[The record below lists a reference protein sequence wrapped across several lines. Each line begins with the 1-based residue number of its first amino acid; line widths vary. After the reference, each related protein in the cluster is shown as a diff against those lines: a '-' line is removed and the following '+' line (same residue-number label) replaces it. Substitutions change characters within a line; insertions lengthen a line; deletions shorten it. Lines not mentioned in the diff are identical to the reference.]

1 MTLLYKHIH
10 TYNGIWPHIINKNNK
25 CKQCLKLEKYAL
37 EVTDEEMREGSET
50 SFNNLVTKIT
60 VLSYENG
67 LDTNC
72 TSQ

>member
-1 MTLLYKHIH
+1 MPKV
-10 TYNGIWPHIINKNNK
+10 G
-25 CKQCLKLEKYAL
+25 KYAF
-37 EVTDEEMREGSET
+37 EVTVKNIKTDEEMREGSET

-60 VLSYENG
+60 VVLFYENG

>member
-1 MTLLYKHIH
+1 MPKV
-10 TYNGIWPHIINKNNK
+10 G
-25 CKQCLKLEKYAL
+25 KYAF
-37 EVTDEEMREGSET
+37 EVTVKDIKTDEEMREGSET

-60 VLSYENG
+60 VLSYEHG

>member
-1 MTLLYKHIH
+1 MPKV
-10 TYNGIWPHIINKNNK
+10 G
-25 CKQCLKLEKYAL
+25 KYAF
-37 EVTDEEMREGSET
+37 EVTVKDIKTDEEMREGSET

-60 VLSYENG
+60 VLSFENG

>member
-1 MTLLYKHIH
+1 MPKV
-10 TYNGIWPHIINKNNK
+10 G
-25 CKQCLKLEKYAL
+25 KYAF
-37 EVTDEEMREGSET
+37 EVSVYEILTDEDMREGSET